1 MAVSENPKTVWE
13 LIGEDSP
20 SNWGKWG
27 PDDEVGSL
35 NYLTRDQVLRGIGA
49 VVSGETFTLQVPIG
63 SPDAEADP
71 VWPNRTSAVRTA
83 TMDEG
88 FFARGEAPEPGGGHH
103 YADDKIDMFLQGS
116 TQYDALG
123 HVWFDGKIY
132 NGYDAETTIGSLKK
146 ASVYP
151 LAERGVV
158 GHGVLIDMARHRGK
172 DSLDRAETFTHEDLI
187 EAAAAQGVTIEP
199 RDILVIRTGWLGRF
213 YRVPLEEFYRDYSEP
228 GLTYTPDLVK
238 WFQRMEIPNLVCDL
252 MANEASYYPGT
263 DIEIP
268 LHSALMRNLGVVFTE
283 TAWLDDL
290 AAACAEDSRWTFLY
304 AAAPLKVVGASG
316 SPVNPIAVR

>member
-1 MAVSENPKTVWE
+1 MNVNDGPRT
-13 LIGEDSP
+13 IGELLGTNPP

-35 NYLTRDQVLRGIGA
+35 NYLTTDQVLAGVRE
-49 VVSGETFTLQVPIG
+49 VVTGEVFTLQVPIG
-63 SPDAEADP
+63 SPDAAADP
-71 VWPNRTSAVRTA
+71 VWPNRTSAVRTP

-88 FFARGEAPEPGGGHH
+88 YFARGEAPEPGGGHH
-103 YADDKIDMFLQGS
+103 YADDKIEMFLQGS

-123 HVWFDGKIY
+123 HVWYDGTIY

-151 LAERGVV
+151 IGQRGVV
-158 GHGVLIDMARHRGK
+158 GRGVLIDMARYRGK
-172 DSLDRAETFTHEDLI
+172 ASLERAESFSHVDLL
-187 EAAAAQGVTIEP
+187 EAAAAQGVVVKP
-199 RDILVIRTGWLGRF
+199 RDILVIRTGWLARF
-213 YRVPLEEFYRDYSEP
+213 YQMPLEDFYRDYHEP
-228 GLTYTPDLVK
+228 GLTYSPELVE
-238 WFQRMEIPNLVCDL
+238 WFQQMEIPNLVTDL
-252 MANEASYYPGT
+252 MANEASLYPGT

-290 AAACAEDSRWTFLY
+290 AAACAADRRWSFLY
-304 AAAPLKVVGASG
+304 TAAPLKVVGASG
-316 SPVNPIAVR
+316 APVNPIVIR

>member
-1 MAVSENPKTVWE
+1 MSTNDKPTTVWE
-13 LIGEDSP
+13 LIGPDSP
-20 SNWGKWG
+20 TNWGKWG
-27 PDDEVGSL
+27 PDDEVGGL
-35 NYLTRDQVLRGIGA
+35 NYLTTDEVLRGIRS
-49 VVSGETFTLQVPIG
+49 VISGETFTLQVPIG
-63 SPDAEADP
+63 SPHVEADP

-88 FFARGEAPEPGGGHH
+88 FFARGEVAEPGGGHH
-103 YADDKIDMFLQGS
+103 YADDKIDMYLQGS

-132 NGYDAETTIGSLKK
+132 NGYDADTTIGSLKK

-151 LAERGVV
+151 LGERGIV
-158 GHGVLIDMARHRGK
+158 GRGVLIDMARHRGK
-172 DSLDRAETFTHEDLI
+172 ESLERAETFTHEDLLD
-187 EAAAAQGVTIEP
+187 AAAAQGVTIEP

-213 YRVPLEEFYRDYSEP
+213 YREPLDHFYKDYYEP
-228 GLTYTPDLVK
+228 GLTYTPELVK

-252 MANEASYYPGT
+252 MAAETSFFPGT

-290 AAACAEDSRWTFLY
+290 AAACAADGRWSFLY
-304 AAAPLKVVGASG
+304 TAAPLKVVGASG
-316 SPVNPIAVR
+316 APVNPIVIR